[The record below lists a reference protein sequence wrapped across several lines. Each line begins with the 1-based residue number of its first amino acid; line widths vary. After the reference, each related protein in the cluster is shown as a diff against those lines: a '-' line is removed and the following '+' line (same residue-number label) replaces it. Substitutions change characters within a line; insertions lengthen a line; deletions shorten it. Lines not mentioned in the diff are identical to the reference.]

1 MKKLLPPALVVLR
14 KALLTFSLCAL
25 LIPSTGIM
33 AQALP
38 EETEDAPPPG
48 LDIPPRRSPGA
59 PPSTANIPPP
69 PTFTPPPR
77 PTSTPGARPTV
88 AGQAARDTTE
98 NQAQSAGVA
107 NLGNLVNEND
117 PRMRQT
123 VGLIRIPGMGTNEVL
138 EMLENFTNKPILRQ
152 QTLPAVNITFFSQ
165 GAMTRGEAINAIVS
179 LLALNGIAITEVG
192 ERFLKAVPANII
204 TTQVPPVWEGTTLGA
219 APSQK
224 IFEKIFELEFLSA
237 PEALPLLQPFMS
249 QGSPIAFEKSNL
261 LLITDALINLQRME
275 RLLQVLDRPS
285 PMRNIKMMFFQLRHT
300 SSQDVLRRLQQM
312 QQGPLRRQLEN
323 NTTFD
328 ADDRSNQIIVFTHP
342 ANEQLIRQLMEQ
354 LDLDVAPLTSTR
366 IFNIRYAKAPD
377 VVSLIEQVVSGQQRA
392 RQQAPGQQQ
401 AGATAAAQ
409 RAAAARAQAAAQAAA
424 QSSAAREGA
433 NLQFSDFMTIVAD
446 ERANTVVASGTSSD
460 LSFLE
465 DLINQIDVLLAQ
477 VRIEVVITEVRLS
490 EGQERGID
498 SFGFGYGRSPG
509 STTITTNAGTAPD
522 QKVVVPSDIFGVSFP
537 GGITWGPAGFSM
549 AAVLNAV
556 RRNSNISVLSAPTIV
571 TTHNREATIAVGE
584 RRPVITG
591 TTTFANTDGT
601 TRQDI
606 QQQDISLQ
614 LKVTPLI
621 GVDGVVQ
628 LEIEQTVESVIDN
641 VLINGVQNPVIGSR
655 RANSYVSVRNGE
667 LVVLGGLQSVDNS
680 VTESRMAIIGS
691 IPVIGDIFKRQVRD
705 RVRTELLIF
714 IRPVIIADTDAA
726 SLDAR
731 RQIEI
736 IEASEDI
743 DNFLEHGTF
752 RREAE
757 PVEIEENQRARPS
770 RFR

>member
-1 MKKLLPPALVVLR
+1 MNKALSVVNTHLRNSTRLLCILFWLLPAALV
-14 KALLTFSLCAL
+14 S
-25 LIPSTGIM
+25 

-38 EETEDAPPPG
+38 DDEDLPRTAPV
-48 LDIPPRRSPGA
+48 A
-59 PPSTANIPPP
+59 PPSLSDIPPP
-69 PTFTPPPR
+69 PAFTPPPR
-77 PTSTPGARPTV
+77 PSAAPAARPAVRPQGT
-88 AGQAARDTTE
+88 AAADS
-98 NQAQSAGVA
+98 SATA
-107 NLGNLVNEND
+107 PASPALGNLVNDND

-138 EMLENFTNKPILRQ
+138 EMLENFTSKPILRQ

-192 ERFLKAVPANII
+192 DRFLKAVPANII
-204 TTQVPPVWEGTTLGA
+204 TTQVPPVWQGTTLGA

-224 IFEKIFELEFLSA
+224 IFEKIFELEFLTA
-237 PEALPLLQPFMS
+237 TEALPLLQPFMS
-249 QGSPIAFEKSNL
+249 QGSPIAFDKSNL

-275 RLLQVLDRPS
+275 RLLGVLDRPS
-285 PMRNIKMMFFQLRHT
+285 PMRNISMLFFQLRHT
-300 SSQDVLRRLQQM
+300 SAQDVLRRLQQM

-328 ADDRSNQIIVFTHP
+328 ADDRSNQIIIFTHP
-342 ANEQLIRQLMEQ
+342 ANEPLIRQLMDQ
-354 LDLDVAPLTSTR
+354 LDIDVAPLTSTR

-392 RQQAPGQQQ
+392 RQATPGQQQ
-401 AGATAAAQ
+401 PAAATAAQ
-409 RAAAARAQAAAQAAA
+409 RVAAARAQAQAAA
-424 QSSAAREGA
+424 AAAQTSGAREGA

-460 LSFLE
+460 LTFLE

-490 EGQERGID
+490 DGQERGID
-498 SFGFGYGRSPG
+498 SFGFGYGRSPASSAVTLNQG
-509 STTITTNAGTAPD
+509 SAPD
-522 QKVVVPSDIFGVSFP
+522 QKVVTPADFFGVSFP
-537 GGITWGPAGFSM
+537 GGITWGPEGFSM

-691 IPVIGDIFKRQVRD
+691 IPVIGDIFRRQVRD
-705 RVRTELLIF
+705 QIRTELLIF
-714 IRPVIIADTDAA
+714 IRPVIISDTDAA
-726 SLDAR
+726 FIDAR
-731 RQIEI
+731 RQIERL
-736 IEASEDI
+736 EAQQEI
-743 DNFLEHGTF
+743 NNFLEMGTF
-752 RREAE
+752 RSPEVQQENE
-757 PVEIEENQRARPS
+757 PAPVGRPP